1 LVSPHLGKQ
10 VVLQNKTLQGKILI
24 VDDEPNNVTLLEY
37 TLKKVGYSSLRSTT
51 DSRKVV
57 GIIEEFKPDLIL
69 LDLHMP
75 HMDGF
80 QVMEAIKKNDPNSSV
95 SILVLTALQESETR
109 WKALQAGAQEFL
121 TKPIDLAEV
130 ICRIQIMLEIRKLRL
145 EIASTEKEEFP
156 VIGKSPAIVRLKE
169 VIHTLANCSADVLL
183 LGETGT
189 GKDLVAKCL
198 HDQSDRKEK
207 NFVAINCGALPE
219 TIIESELFGH
229 EAGAFTGAN
238 TRRIGKF
245 EYANGGTV
253 LLDEIESMP
262 IDLQVKLLRVIQ
274 ERTVERLG
282 SNQSIPID
290 VRIIAATKVDLKE
303 ASDKGKFR
311 QDLYYRL
318 NVVQIDLPPL
328 RERQEDIALLFQ
340 HFILQACSRHNLSTP
355 TLSKG
360 LMSQLLSKKWEGN
373 IRELKNE
380 AEKHVLGMGLGLSGL
395 TTESHETSPENKSND
410 LSLTLTEQM
419 DAFEKNIV
427 EQELLSQE
435 GNIKNTHAA
444 LGIPRQTLVDKMKK
458 YGFDKKNFRS

>member
-1 LVSPHLGKQ
+1 M
-10 VVLQNKTLQGKILI
+10 VLQNKILQGKILI
-24 VDDEPNNVTLLEY
+24 VDDEPNNVALLEQ
-37 TLKKVGYSSLRSTT
+37 TLQGVGYSSLRSTM
-51 DSRKVV
+51 DPREVC
-57 GIIEEFKPDLIL
+57 GIFEEFKPDLIL
-69 LDLHMP
+69 LDLNMP

-80 QVMEAIKKNDPNSSV
+80 QVMQKLKEIDPNSS
-95 SILVLTALQESETR
+95 STILVLTALQESETR
-109 WKALQAGAQEFL
+109 WRALQAGAQEFL

-145 EIASTEKEEFP
+145 EISTTEKEEFP

-189 GKDLVAKCL
+189 GKDLVARCL
-198 HDQSDRKEK
+198 HDLSDRKEK
-207 NFVAINCGALPE
+207 NFVAINCGAIPE

-238 TRRIGKF
+238 SRRIGKF
-245 EYANGGTV
+245 EYADGGTV
-253 LLDEIESMP
+253 FLDEIESMP

-274 ERTVERLG
+274 ERTVERVG

-303 ASDKGKFR
+303 ASDKGEFR

-318 NVVQIDLPPL
+318 NVVQIILPPL
-328 RERQEDIALLFQ
+328 RERQEDISLLFQ
-340 HFILQACSRHNLSTP
+340 HFVLQACSRHNLPTP
-355 TLSKG
+355 ILSKG
-360 LMSQLLSKKWEGN
+360 LMSQLSSNKWEGN

-380 AEKHVLGMGLGLSGL
+380 AEKHVLGMGLGLPGL
-395 TTESHETSPENKSND
+395 TADSQKALSENNTNE
-410 LSLTLTEQM
+410 LPLTLTEQM
-419 DAFEKNIV
+419 DVLEKKIV
-427 EQELLSQE
+427 EQELLRQE
-435 GNIKNTHAA
+435 GNIKNTHTA

-458 YGFDKKNFRS
+458 HGFDKNNFR

>member
-1 LVSPHLGKQ
+1 
-10 VVLQNKTLQGKILI
+10 VVLENKILQGKILI
-24 VDDEPNNVTLLEY
+24 VDDEPDNIALLEY
-37 TLKKVGYSSLRSTT
+37 TLQKVGYSSLRSTT
-51 DSRKVV
+51 DPREVF
-57 GIIEEFKPDLIL
+57 GILEEFKPDLIL

-75 HMDGF
+75 YMDGF
-80 QVMEAIKKNDPNSSV
+80 QVMEEIKKNDPNSSV

-145 EIASTEKEEFP
+145 EIASTDKEEFP
-156 VIGKSPAIVRLKE
+156 VIGKSPAMVRLKE

-189 GKDLVAKCL
+189 GKDLVAQCL
-198 HDQSDRKEK
+198 HDLSDRKEK

-303 ASDKGKFR
+303 ASDNGKFR

-318 NVVQIDLPPL
+318 NVVQIVLPPL

-340 HFILQACSRHNLSTP
+340 HFVLQACARHHLPTP

-360 LMSQLLSKKWEGN
+360 LMSQLLLKEWEGN

-395 TTESHETSPENKSND
+395 TAEPQETSPENISND
-410 LSLTLTEQM
+410 SSLTLTEQM
-419 DAFEKNIV
+419 DVFEKQIL
-427 EQELLSQE
+427 EQELLRQE

-458 YGFDKKNFRS
+458 HGFDKKNFRS

>member
-1 LVSPHLGKQ
+1 
-10 VVLQNKTLQGKILI
+10 VVIQSKILQGKILI
-24 VDDEPNNVTLLEY
+24 VDDEPNNVALLEQ
-37 TLKKVGYSSLRSTT
+37 TLQGVGYFSLRSTM
-51 DSRKVV
+51 DPREVC
-57 GIIEEFKPDLIL
+57 GIFEEFKPDLIL
-69 LDLHMP
+69 LDLKMP

-80 QVMEAIKKNDPNSSV
+80 QVMQKLKKVDPSSSA

-109 WKALQAGAQEFL
+109 WRALQAGAQEFL

-130 ICRIQIMLEIRKLRL
+130 VCRIQIILEIRKLRL
-145 EIASTEKEEFP
+145 EIATIAKEEFP

-189 GKDLVAKCL
+189 GKDLVARCL
-198 HDQSDRKEK
+198 HDLSDRKEK
-207 NFVAINCGALPE
+207 NFVAINCGAIPE

-238 TRRIGKF
+238 SRRIGKF
-245 EYANGGTV
+245 EYADGGTV
-253 LLDEIESMP
+253 FLDEIESMP
-262 IDLQVKLLRVIQ
+262 VDLQVKLLRVIQ
-274 ERTVERLG
+274 ERTVERVG

-318 NVVQIDLPPL
+318 NVVQIILPPL
-328 RERQEDIALLFQ
+328 RDRQEDIPLLFQ
-340 HFILQACSRHNLSTP
+340 HFVLQACSRHNLPTP
-355 TLSKG
+355 ILSKG
-360 LMSQLLSKKWEGN
+360 LMSQLISNKWEGN

-380 AEKHVLGMGLGLSGL
+380 AEKHVLGMGLGLSDL
-395 TTESHETSPENKSND
+395 TADYQEVLSENKSNEPPF
-410 LSLTLTEQM
+410 TLTEQM
-419 DAFEKNIV
+419 DVFEKKIL
-427 EQELLSQE
+427 EQELLRQE

-458 YGFDKKNFRS
+458 HGFDKKDFR

>member
-1 LVSPHLGKQ
+1 MVT
-10 VVLQNKTLQGKILI
+10 QNKILQGKILI
-24 VDDEPNNVTLLEY
+24 VDDEPNNVALLEQ
-37 TLKKVGYSSLRSTT
+37 TLQGVGYSSLRSTM
-51 DSRKVV
+51 DPREVC
-57 GIIEEFKPDLIL
+57 GIFEEFKPDLIL
-69 LDLHMP
+69 LDMNMP

-80 QVMEAIKKNDPNSSV
+80 QVMQKLKKIDPNSSA

-109 WKALQAGAQEFL
+109 WRALQAGAQEFL

-145 EIASTEKEEFP
+145 EIATTEKEEFP
-156 VIGKSPAIVRLKE
+156 VVGKSPAIVRLKE

-189 GKDLVAKCL
+189 GKDLVARCL
-198 HDQSDRKEK
+198 HDLSDRKEK
-207 NFVAINCGALPE
+207 NFVAINCGAIPE

-238 TRRIGKF
+238 SRRIGKF
-245 EYANGGTV
+245 EYADGGTV
-253 LLDEIESMP
+253 FLDEIESMP

-274 ERTVERLG
+274 ERTVERVG

-303 ASDKGKFR
+303 ASDQGKFR

-318 NVVQIDLPPL
+318 NVVQIILPPL
-328 RERQEDIALLFQ
+328 RERQEDISLLFQ
-340 HFILQACSRHNLSTP
+340 HFVLQACARHNLPTP
-355 TLSKG
+355 ILSKG
-360 LMSQLLSKKWEGN
+360 LMSQLSSNKWEGN

-380 AEKHVLGMGLGLSGL
+380 AEKHVLGMGLGLSDL
-395 TTESHETSPENKSND
+395 TADCQEALSKDKSNE
-410 LSLTLTEQM
+410 SSFTLTEQM
-419 DAFEKNIV
+419 DVFEKKIL
-427 EQELLSQE
+427 EQELLRHE

-458 YGFDKKNFRS
+458 HGFDKKNFR

>member
-1 LVSPHLGKQ
+1 
-10 VVLQNKTLQGKILI
+10 VVLQNKILQGKILI
-24 VDDEPNNVTLLEY
+24 VDDEPNNVALLEQ
-37 TLKKVGYSSLRSTT
+37 TLQGVGYSSLRSTM
-51 DSRKVV
+51 DPREVCDIYK
-57 GIIEEFKPDLIL
+57 EFKPDLIL
-69 LDLHMP
+69 LDLNMP

-80 QVMEAIKKNDPNSSV
+80 QVMQKLKEIDPSSSA

-109 WKALQAGAQEFL
+109 WRALQAGAQEFL

-145 EIASTEKEEFP
+145 EIASTEKEEFS

-169 VIHTLANCSADVLL
+169 VIHTLANCNADVLL

-189 GKDLVAKCL
+189 GKDLVARCL
-198 HDQSDRKEK
+198 HDLSDKKGK
-207 NFVAINCGALPE
+207 NFVAINCGAIPE

-253 LLDEIESMP
+253 FLDEIESMP
-262 IDLQVKLLRVIQ
+262 VDLQVKLLRVIQ
-274 ERTVERLG
+274 ERTVERVG

-303 ASDKGKFR
+303 ASDEGKFR

-318 NVVQIDLPPL
+318 NVVQIVLPPL
-328 RERQEDIALLFQ
+328 RERHEDIPLLFQ
-340 HFILQACSRHNLSTP
+340 HFVLQACSRHNLP
-355 TLSKG
+355 IPILSKG
-360 LMSQLLSKKWEGN
+360 LMSQLSSNQWEGN

-380 AEKHVLGMGLGLSGL
+380 AEKHVLGMGLGLSDL
-395 TTESHETSPENKSND
+395 TGDSQEVHAENESNEFP
-410 LSLTLTEQM
+410 LTLTDQM
-419 DAFEKNIV
+419 DVFEKKIV
-427 EQELLSQE
+427 EKELLRQK

-458 YGFDKKNFRS
+458 HGFDKKNFR